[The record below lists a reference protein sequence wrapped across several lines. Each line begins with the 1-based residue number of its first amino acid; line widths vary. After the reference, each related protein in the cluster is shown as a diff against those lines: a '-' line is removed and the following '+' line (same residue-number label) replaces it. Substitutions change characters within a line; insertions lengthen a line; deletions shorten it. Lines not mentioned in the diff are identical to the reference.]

1 MLSGRIKEPITH
13 EVEVLNFTL
22 GIYGISAVNT
32 GCKCYTLLVQTT
44 FYFRGQEFL
53 LQNTNYLLLY
63 YKMFTSYPPFGIK
76 QGVKSKLVIWPS
88 YIPHSTFF
96 KLLDST
102 FDHRMSCV
110 PPKIPCP
117 SLKQKQNKNTSDKTQ
132 STEKGNLKQPLSPV
146 LNKRIILYSFRG
158 SNDRPLKYN

>member
-22 GIYGISAVNT
+22 GIYGISALNT

-63 YKMFTSYPPFGIK
+63 YKMFTSYTPFGIK
-76 QGVKSKLVIWPS
+76 QGVKSKSVIWPS

-96 KLLDST
+96 KLLYST

-110 PPKIPCP
+110 PPKIPVHL
-117 SLKQKQNKNTSDKTQ
+117 SNRNKTKI
-132 STEKGNLKQPLSPV
+132 PLTKPRAQR
-146 LNKRIILYSFRG
+146 KAI
-158 SNDRPLKYN
+158 